1 MRGSFF
7 GGVNPATHK
16 ESTRRKPIAQLE
28 YPPDRVMIPLVMSSM
43 DAAAPSVKPGD
54 RVAVGQPVA
63 FGHGLAVSAHAS
75 ISGRVISIENHPHP
89 WGGSSPA
96 IVIENDGQD
105 TPWDERPEPLVPEQ
119 VTLDLLLSRVY
130 EAGIAGMGGGA
141 YPTVEKLREAAGKVD
156 TLIVNAAECE
166 PYITA
171 DHRLLLE
178 RSDKILQ
185 AAHTLARVLGAQ
197 RAVLVTE
204 GDKLN
209 AAEAVERRLRRRS
222 GKVELRTVGT
232 RYPLG
237 AEKQIVQT
245 VTKREVPFG
254 KKPLDVKCVVLNVAT
269 VFAIQDALFQGNVLT
284 HRAVTVAGGAVARP
298 RNLWVPIGAPL
309 RCLLESAGGLRETP
323 DLILTGGPMM
333 GVPQHSL
340 DAPVVKNTNALI
352 CLTDSERRGSA
363 HESVCI
369 RCGKCVSCCPMHLAP
384 AFISRALRQNELHK
398 LPKLHP
404 QDCISCGCCSYIC
417 PSRIPL
423 LELVRQAK
431 ELLEQGGEN

>member
-1 MRGSFF
+1 
-7 GGVNPATHK
+7 
-16 ESTRRKPIAQLE
+16 
-28 YPPDRVMIPLVMSSM
+28 
-43 DAAAPSVKPGD
+43 
-54 RVAVGQPVA
+54 
-63 FGHGLAVSAHAS
+63 
-75 ISGRVISIENHPHP
+75 
-89 WGGSSPA
+89 
-96 IVIENDGQD
+96 
-105 TPWDERPEPLVPEQ
+105 
-119 VTLDLLLSRVY
+119 
-130 EAGIAGMGGGA
+130 
-141 YPTVEKLREAAGKVD
+141 
-156 TLIVNAAECE
+156 
-166 PYITA
+166 
-171 DHRLLLE
+171 
-178 RSDKILQ
+178 
-185 AAHTLARVLGAQ
+185 HTLARVLGAQ

-209 AAEAVERRLRRRS
+209 AVEAVERRLRRRS

-254 KKPLDVKCVVLNVAT
+254 KNPLDVKCVVFNVAT
-269 VFAIQDALFQGNVLT
+269 VFAIQDALFKGHALT

-298 RNLWVPIGAPL
+298 RNLWVPIGTSL
-309 RCLLESAGGLRETP
+309 HCLLESAGGLRETP

-333 GVPQHSL
+333 GIPQRNL

-352 CLTDSERRGSA
+352 CLTDFERRGSA
-363 HESVCI
+363 QESVCI

-384 AFISRALRQNELHK
+384 AFISQALRQNELHK

-417 PSRIPL
+417 PARIPL

-431 ELLEQGGEN
+431 ELLEQEGENR

>member
-7 GGVNPATHK
+7 GGVNLATHK
-16 ESTRRKPIAQLE
+16 ENTRRKPIARLE
-28 YPPDRVMIPLVMSSM
+28 YPPDQVILPLVLGGG
-43 DAAAPSVKPGD
+43 DAALPTVKPGD

-63 FGHGLAVSAHAS
+63 LGRGLSVSAHAS
-75 ISGRVISIENHPHP
+75 VSGRVAAIEERPHP

-96 IVIENDGQD
+96 IVLENDGQD
-105 TPWDERPEPLVPEQ
+105 TPWEGRPDPLVPEQ
-119 VTLDLLLSRVY
+119 VTLDLLLGRVI
-130 EAGIAGMGGGA
+130 EAGVVGMGSGL
-141 YPTVEKLREAAGKVD
+141 PTAEKLREAAGKVD

-171 DHRLLLE
+171 EHRLLLE
-178 RSDKILQ
+178 RSDKIIQ

-209 AAEAVERRLRRRS
+209 AVEAVERRLRRRS

-245 VTKREVPFG
+245 VSGREIPFG
-254 KKPLDVKCVVLNVAT
+254 KTPLDVKCVVLNVAT
-269 VFAIQDALFQGNVLT
+269 IFAIQDALFRGNALT

-298 RNLWVPIGAPL
+298 RNLWVPIGTPL
-309 RCLLESAGGLRETP
+309 RVLLESAGGLRETP
-323 DLILTGGPMM
+323 DLILIGGPMT
-333 GVPQHSL
+333 GTPQHNL
-340 DAPVVKNTNALI
+340 DVPVLKNTKALI
-352 CLTDSERRGSA
+352 CLSGFERRQSTQ
-363 HESVCI
+363 ESTCI

-384 AFISRALRQNELHK
+384 VFITRALRQNEPHK

-423 LELVRQAK
+423 LELVHQAQGMLAK
-431 ELLEQGGEN
+431 GGEEQ